1 MKDTSALPGFP
12 TASPSGGTFCMSN
25 TKIISEQTLRVL
37 YLGSSRLY
45 LRCLIPCSA
54 HVGTQYLQKEGR
66 KRGLSKTKNL
76 RIVLASYVVVDVKL
90 NLRSNIFR
98 EETRGSPVA
107 AHRTWK
113 QKVKREVPEV
123 DLLLINNSLQ
133 CEFQCSLPKDSV
145 TCASDDQK

>member
-1 MKDTSALPGFP
+1 MKDTSALPGSP
-12 TASPSGGTFCMSN
+12 TASPSKGTLCMSK
-25 TKIISEQTLRVL
+25 TKVISEQALGVL
-37 YLGSSRLY
+37 YLGCSRPRLC
-45 LRCLIPCSA
+45 CLIPCSA

-113 QKVKREVPEV
+113 QKVKREVPEA
-123 DLLLINNSLQ
+123 DLPLMNSSSQ
-133 CEFQCSLPKDSV
+133 CEFQCSLPKDSDHP
-145 TCASDDQK
+145 CIR